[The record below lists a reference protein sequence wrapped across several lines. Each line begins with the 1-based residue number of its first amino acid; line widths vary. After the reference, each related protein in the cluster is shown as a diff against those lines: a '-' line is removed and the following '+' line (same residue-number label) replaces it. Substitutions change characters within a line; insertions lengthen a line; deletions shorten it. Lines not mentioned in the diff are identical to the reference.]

1 MDLLKILRS
10 FEEFLF
16 EAVSWLVFY
25 PLTLW
30 RIVRGPLAAMDY
42 SDREQSD
49 DEAHRYDDALSPPL
63 FLLATIVL
71 TNLLAT
77 ALHVPPPPEASELSK
92 AVYASQQNLILF
104 RSLAFSLVP
113 LVAAV
118 TLLRHEKKRISRE
131 TLRALLCAMLPR
143 RRLRRLRLGG
153 RGHLPAARTAQRR
166 RCGDHDRRRW
176 LVPVRPGALVRQATE
191 RLNGQGRRHSG
202 LGRRAGGDLSVRGP
216 DPGRLDLRPQPGS
229 IERTSPEAETVQ
241 RERYDP
247 VAIVSSKSPRPR
259 SRTPMGTLEP

>member
-30 RIVRGPLAAMDY
+30 RILRGPVAAMDY

-49 DEAHRYDDALSPPL
+49 SEEHRYDDALSPPL

-71 TNLLAT
+71 ANLISL
-77 ALHVPPPPEASELSK
+77 ALHVPPPPEVSTVTRTLF
-92 AVYASQQNLILF
+92 ASQQNLILF
-104 RSLAFSLVP
+104 RSLAFSLIP

-131 TLRALLCAMLPR
+131 TLRPPFYAQCYLAAVCAAFVSVGGSIFQRPELPNAVGAAIMIAGTCWFLFVQSHWFA
-143 RRLRRLRLGG
+143 RRLNIAVTKGAGIAVL
-153 RGHLPAARTAQRR
+153 
-166 RCGDHDRRRW
+166 
-176 LVPVRPGALVRQATE
+176 ALVRALIYLQAI
-191 RLNGQGRRHSG
+191 LIPIA
-202 LGRRAGGDLSVRGP
+202 L
-216 DPGRLDLRPQPGS
+216 
-229 IERTSPEAETVQ
+229 I
-241 RERYDP
+241 
-247 VAIVSSKSPRPR
+247 
-259 SRTPMGTLEP
+259 

>member
-30 RIVRGPLAAMDY
+30 RILRGPLAAMDY

-49 DEAHRYDDALSPPL
+49 SEEHRYDDALSPPL

-71 TNLLAT
+71 ANLISL
-77 ALHVPPPPEASELSK
+77 ALHVPPPPEVSTVTRTLL
-92 AVYASQQNLILF
+92 ASQQNLILF
-104 RSLAFSLVP
+104 RSLAFSLIP

-131 TLRALLCAMLPR
+131 TLRPPFYAQCYLAALCAAFVSVGGTIFQRPDLPNAVGAAIMIGGTCWFLFVQSR
-143 RRLRRLRLGG
+143 WFARRLGISVVKGVGVAVWAMG
-153 RGHLPAARTAQRR
+153 R
-166 RCGDHDRRRW
+166 
-176 LVPVRPGALVRQATE
+176 ALIY
-191 RLNGQGRRHSG
+191 L
-202 LGRRAGGDLSVRGP
+202 L
-216 DPGRLDLRPQPGS
+216 
-229 IERTSPEAETVQ
+229 
-241 RERYDP
+241 
-247 VAIVSSKSPRPR
+247 AILIPIAVI
-259 SRTPMGTLEP
+259 

>member
-16 EAVSWLVFY
+16 EAVSWLLFY

-42 SDREQSD
+42 SDREQGDS
-49 DEAHRYDDALSPPL
+49 EAHRYDDALSPPL

-71 TNLLAT
+71 ANLLAM
-77 ALHVPPPPEASELSK
+77 ALHIPPPPESSELTK
-92 AVYASQQNLILF
+92 TLFASQQNLILF

-131 TLRALLCAMLPR
+131 TLRAPFYAQCYLAAVCAACVSVGGAIFQRPEVPNALGAAIMLGGAAWFLFVQSHWFA
-143 RRLRRLRLGG
+143 RRLNVSTAKGTG
-153 RGHLPAARTAQRR
+153 IAVWAA
-166 RCGDHDRRRW
+166 
-176 LVPVRPGALVRQATE
+176 VRAVIYLF
-191 RLNGQGRRHSG
+191 
-202 LGRRAGGDLSVRGP
+202 
-216 DPGRLDLRPQPGS
+216 
-229 IERTSPEAETVQ
+229 
-241 RERYDP
+241 
-247 VAIVSSKSPRPR
+247 AIVIPIAVI
-259 SRTPMGTLEP
+259 

>member
-30 RIVRGPLAAMDY
+30 RILRGPLAAMDY

-49 DEAHRYDDALSPPL
+49 SEEHRYDDALSPPL

-71 TNLLAT
+71 TNLLAM
-77 ALHVPPPPEASELSK
+77 ALHVPPPPEVSTVTRTLL
-92 AVYASQQNLILF
+92 ASQQNLILF
-104 RSLAFSLVP
+104 RSLIFSLIP

-131 TLRALLCAMLPR
+131 TLRPPFYAQCYLAAVCAAVFLVGGSIFQRPELPNAVGAAIMIGGTSWFLFVQSHWFA
-143 RRLRRLRLGG
+143 RRLNISVAKGAGIAVL
-153 RGHLPAARTAQRR
+153 A
-166 RCGDHDRRRW
+166 
-176 LVPVRPGALVRQATE
+176 VVRALIY
-191 RLNGQGRRHSG
+191 LF
-202 LGRRAGGDLSVRGP
+202 
-216 DPGRLDLRPQPGS
+216 
-229 IERTSPEAETVQ
+229 
-241 RERYDP
+241 
-247 VAIVSSKSPRPR
+247 AILIPIA
-259 SRTPMGTLEP
+259 LI

>member
-42 SDREQSD
+42 SDREQGDS
-49 DEAHRYDDALSPPL
+49 EEHRYDDALSPPL

-71 TNLLAT
+71 ANLISL
-77 ALHVPPPPEASELSK
+77 ALHVPPPQETSETTHILL
-92 AVYASQQNLILF
+92 ASQQNLVLF
-104 RSLAFSLVP
+104 RSLAFSLIP

-131 TLRALLCAMLPR
+131 TLRAPFYAQCYLPAVCAAFVSVGGDIFGRPDLPNAVGAVIMIGGAGWFLFVQAHWFA
-143 RRLRRLRLGG
+143 RRLNVSKAKGAG
-153 RGHLPAARTAQRR
+153 VAIWAAVRAVIYLLAI
-166 RCGDHDRRRW
+166 
-176 LVPVRPGALVRQATE
+176 LVPIAL
-191 RLNGQGRRHSG
+191 
-202 LGRRAGGDLSVRGP
+202 
-216 DPGRLDLRPQPGS
+216 
-229 IERTSPEAETVQ
+229 I
-241 RERYDP
+241 
-247 VAIVSSKSPRPR
+247 
-259 SRTPMGTLEP
+259 

>member
-30 RIVRGPLAAMDY
+30 RILRGPLAAMDY

-49 DEAHRYDDALSPPL
+49 SEEHRYDDTLSPPL

-71 TNLLAT
+71 TNLISL
-77 ALHVPPPPEASELSK
+77 ALHVPPPSESTEL
-92 AVYASQQNLILF
+92 ARVVYASQQNLILF
-104 RSLAFSLVP
+104 RSLAFSLIP

-131 TLRALLCAMLPR
+131 TLRPPFYAQCYLAALCAAFVSVGGTIFQRPDLPNAVGAAIMIGGTCWFLFVQSR
-143 RRLRRLRLGG
+143 WFARRLGISVVKGVGVAVWAMG
-153 RGHLPAARTAQRR
+153 R
-166 RCGDHDRRRW
+166 
-176 LVPVRPGALVRQATE
+176 ALIY
-191 RLNGQGRRHSG
+191 L
-202 LGRRAGGDLSVRGP
+202 L
-216 DPGRLDLRPQPGS
+216 
-229 IERTSPEAETVQ
+229 
-241 RERYDP
+241 
-247 VAIVSSKSPRPR
+247 AILIPIAVI
-259 SRTPMGTLEP
+259 

>member
-49 DEAHRYDDALSPPL
+49 SEEHRYDDALSPPL

-71 TNLLAT
+71 TNLISF
-77 ALHVPPPPEASELSK
+77 ALHVPPPPESTELTK
-92 AVYASQQNLILF
+92 VVYASQQNLVLF
-104 RSLAFSLVP
+104 RSLAFSLIP

-118 TLLRHEKKRISRE
+118 TLLRRQKHRISRE
-131 TLRALLCAMLPR
+131 TLRAPFYAQCYLAAVCVAFISVGGAIFQRPELPNPVGAAIMIGGTLWFLFVQSR
-143 RRLRRLRLGG
+143 WFARRLNISTVKGVG
-153 RGHLPAARTAQRR
+153 VAVWA
-166 RCGDHDRRRW
+166 
-176 LVPVRPGALVRQATE
+176 VVRALIY
-191 RLNGQGRRHSG
+191 LM
-202 LGRRAGGDLSVRGP
+202 
-216 DPGRLDLRPQPGS
+216 
-229 IERTSPEAETVQ
+229 
-241 RERYDP
+241 
-247 VAIVSSKSPRPR
+247 AILIPIAS
-259 SRTPMGTLEP
+259 L

>member
-42 SDREQSD
+42 SDREQGDS
-49 DEAHRYDDALSPPL
+49 EEHRYDDALSPPL

-71 TNLLAT
+71 ANLLAM
-77 ALHVPPPPEASELSK
+77 ALHIPPPPESSELTK
-92 AVYASQQNLILF
+92 TLFASQQNLILF

-131 TLRALLCAMLPR
+131 TLRAPFYAQCYLAAVCAACVSVGGAIFQRPELPNAIGAAIMLGGAAWFLFVQAHWFA
-143 RRLRRLRLGG
+143 RRLNVSISKGAG
-153 RGHLPAARTAQRR
+153 IAVWAAM
-166 RCGDHDRRRW
+166 
-176 LVPVRPGALVRQATE
+176 
-191 RLNGQGRRHSG
+191 
-202 LGRRAGGDLSVRGP
+202 RAVIYLF
-216 DPGRLDLRPQPGS
+216 
-229 IERTSPEAETVQ
+229 
-241 RERYDP
+241 
-247 VAIVSSKSPRPR
+247 AIVIPIAVI
-259 SRTPMGTLEP
+259 

>member
-49 DEAHRYDDALSPPL
+49 SEEHRYDDALSPPL

-71 TNLLAT
+71 ANLLAM
-77 ALHVPPPPEASELSK
+77 ALHIPPPPESSELTK
-92 AVYASQQNLILF
+92 TLFASQQNLILF

-131 TLRALLCAMLPR
+131 TLRAPFYAQCYLAAVCAACVSVGGAIFQRPEVPNALGAAIMLGGAAWFLFVQSHWFA
-143 RRLRRLRLGG
+143 RRLNVSISKGAG
-153 RGHLPAARTAQRR
+153 IAVWAA
-166 RCGDHDRRRW
+166 
-176 LVPVRPGALVRQATE
+176 VRAVIYLF
-191 RLNGQGRRHSG
+191 
-202 LGRRAGGDLSVRGP
+202 
-216 DPGRLDLRPQPGS
+216 
-229 IERTSPEAETVQ
+229 
-241 RERYDP
+241 
-247 VAIVSSKSPRPR
+247 AIVIPIA
-259 SRTPMGTLEP
+259 LI

>member
-131 TLRALLCAMLPR
+131 TLRAPFYAQCYLAAVCAACVSVGGAIFQRPELPNAVGPAIMIGGAGWFLFVQAHWFA
-143 RRLRRLRLGG
+143 RRLNVSTAKGAG
-153 RGHLPAARTAQRR
+153 IAVSAA
-166 RCGDHDRRRW
+166 
-176 LVPVRPGALVRQATE
+176 VRAVIYLFAV
-191 RLNGQGRRHSG
+191 L
-202 LGRRAGGDLSVRGP
+202 
-216 DPGRLDLRPQPGS
+216 
-229 IERTSPEAETVQ
+229 I
-241 RERYDP
+241 P
-247 VAIVSSKSPRPR
+247 VALI
-259 SRTPMGTLEP
+259 

>member
-77 ALHVPPPPEASELSK
+77 ALHVPPPEASELSK

-131 TLRALLCAMLPR
+131 TLRAPFYAQCYLAAVCAACVSVGGAIFQRPELPNAVGAAIMIGGAGWFLFVQAHWFA
-143 RRLRRLRLGG
+143 RRLNVSTAKGAG
-153 RGHLPAARTAQRR
+153 IAVSAA
-166 RCGDHDRRRW
+166 
-176 LVPVRPGALVRQATE
+176 VRAVIYLFAV
-191 RLNGQGRRHSG
+191 L
-202 LGRRAGGDLSVRGP
+202 
-216 DPGRLDLRPQPGS
+216 
-229 IERTSPEAETVQ
+229 I
-241 RERYDP
+241 P
-247 VAIVSSKSPRPR
+247 VALI
-259 SRTPMGTLEP
+259 

>member
-30 RIVRGPLAAMDY
+30 WILRGPLAAMDY

-49 DEAHRYDDALSPPL
+49 SEEHRYDDALSPPL

-71 TNLLAT
+71 ANLISL
-77 ALHVPPPPEASELSK
+77 ALHVPPPPEVSTVTRTLL
-92 AVYASQQNLILF
+92 ASQQNLILF
-104 RSLAFSLVP
+104 RSLAFSLIP

-131 TLRALLCAMLPR
+131 TLRPPFYAQCYLAALCAAFVSVGGTIFQRPDLPNAVGAAIMIGGTCWFLFVQSR
-143 RRLRRLRLGG
+143 WFARRLGISVVKGVGVAVWAMG
-153 RGHLPAARTAQRR
+153 R
-166 RCGDHDRRRW
+166 
-176 LVPVRPGALVRQATE
+176 ALIY
-191 RLNGQGRRHSG
+191 L
-202 LGRRAGGDLSVRGP
+202 L
-216 DPGRLDLRPQPGS
+216 
-229 IERTSPEAETVQ
+229 
-241 RERYDP
+241 
-247 VAIVSSKSPRPR
+247 AILIPIAVI
-259 SRTPMGTLEP
+259 

>member
-49 DEAHRYDDALSPPL
+49 SEEHRYDDALSPPL

-71 TNLLAT
+71 ANLLAM
-77 ALHVPPPPEASELSK
+77 ALHIPPPPESSELTK
-92 AVYASQQNLILF
+92 TLFASQQNLILF

-131 TLRALLCAMLPR
+131 TLRAPFYAQCYLAAVCAACVSVGGAIFQRPEVPNALGAAIMLGGAAWFLFVQSHWFA
-143 RRLRRLRLGG
+143 RRLNVSTAKGAG
-153 RGHLPAARTAQRR
+153 IAVWAA
-166 RCGDHDRRRW
+166 
-176 LVPVRPGALVRQATE
+176 VRAVIYLF
-191 RLNGQGRRHSG
+191 
-202 LGRRAGGDLSVRGP
+202 
-216 DPGRLDLRPQPGS
+216 
-229 IERTSPEAETVQ
+229 
-241 RERYDP
+241 
-247 VAIVSSKSPRPR
+247 AIVIPIAVI
-259 SRTPMGTLEP
+259 

>member
-30 RIVRGPLAAMDY
+30 RILRGPLAAMDY

-49 DEAHRYDDALSPPL
+49 SEERRYDDALSPPL

-71 TNLLAT
+71 TNLLSM
-77 ALHVPPPPEASELSK
+77 ALHVPPPPEATDLSRV
-92 AVYASQQNLILF
+92 VYASQQNLVLF
-104 RSLAFSLVP
+104 RSLAFSLIP

-131 TLRALLCAMLPR
+131 TLRAPFY
-143 RRLRRLRLGG
+143 
-153 RGHLPAARTAQRR
+153 AQ
-166 RCGDHDRRRW
+166 C
-176 LVPVRPGALVRQATE
+176 
-191 RLNGQGRRHSG
+191 
-202 LGRRAGGDLSVRGP
+202 
-216 DPGRLDLRPQPGS
+216 
-229 IERTSPEAETVQ
+229 
-241 RERYDP
+241 
-247 VAIVSSKSPRPR
+247 
-259 SRTPMGTLEP
+259 